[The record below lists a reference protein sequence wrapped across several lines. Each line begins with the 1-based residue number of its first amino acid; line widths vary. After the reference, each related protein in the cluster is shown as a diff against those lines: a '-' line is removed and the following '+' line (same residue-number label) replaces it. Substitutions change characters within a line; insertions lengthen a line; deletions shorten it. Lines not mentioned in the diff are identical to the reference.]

1 MCSDIL
7 FLLTV
12 CYCIRKI
19 LIFTKNYMDGLA
31 QISEKFAFL
40 GTDFLC
46 EFRKHAVQ
54 KSVDAKTELMRFG
67 QHIKYIPIVA
77 RGLVKVYGL
86 ADEKEFLYYYVGPG
100 QSCIM
105 TFSSVFD
112 DQLSKVYAV
121 SEESAEIILLPVL
134 SVQKWLNKYPQFNF
148 FFYRQYELRY
158 GALIEMLN
166 PAIFHRLD
174 KRILE
179 YLSNKMTLLGK
190 DELKISHKEI
200 ANDVGTAREVVSRI
214 LKKFENEGIL
224 TQTFSVIKFNRL

>member
-1 MCSDIL
+1 
-7 FLLTV
+7 
-12 CYCIRKI
+12 
-19 LIFTKNYMDGLA
+19 MDGLA

-40 GTDFLC
+40 GADFLS
-46 EFRKHAVQ
+46 EFRLHAVQ
-54 KSVDAKTELMRFG
+54 KSVNAKTELIRFG

-77 RGLVKVYGL
+77 SGLVKVYGL
-86 ADEKEFLYYYVGPG
+86 ADEKEFLYYYVSPG

-121 SEESAEIILLPVL
+121 SEEGSEIILLPVF
-134 SVQKWLNKYPQFNF
+134 SVQKWLNKYPQFNH

-158 GALIEMLN
+158 SALIEMLN
-166 PAIFHRLD
+166 QAIFHRLD

-179 YLSNKMTLLGK
+179 YLNNRMTLLAK
-190 DELKISHKEI
+190 DELRISHKEI

-214 LKKFENEGIL
+214 LKKFENEGVI
-224 TQTFSVIKFNRL
+224 TQSSSVIKFRRL